1 MPSGSDGPFSTRGV
15 GMDAKHASFASGPA
29 DHAMHLICK
38 PIHAAPQDTFIPCTQ
53 MVEDII
59 AKVSI
64 DQYPHCTRADL
75 REIGHVGYVEVQE
88 RYNVRY
94 GSFERYAKIFIQG
107 RIVNYLFSL

>member
-1 MPSGSDGPFSTRGV
+1 MS
-15 GMDAKHASFASGPA
+15 
-29 DHAMHLICK
+29 ICK